1 MLRISLTLSHLMW
14 RAAMGSQR
22 VLLYV
27 LATASALQAPARRRR
42 LATSLAVNTLPEA
55 PHAVSID
62 LGDGHEPLVLET
74 GRLGRQADA
83 AVIAK
88 RGGTTVYTTLCVGS
102 ADGGG
107 DFLPMSVEYQERYS
121 STGRTSGGYNK
132 RDGRANDKEILT
144 CRLIDRPLRPTVV
157 DGWCADLQLISWV
170 LSYDGQYPADVL
182 AVQAAAAALQL
193 STVPTLCDVGCARV
207 VATADDDGAVA
218 FVSDPTVEELEAAAF
233 QIVVGSGGDSVVM
246 VEAEGDFVGDDVA
259 VEALTRATADAARVG
274 EAIGAW
280 AADLRND
287 GAIPA
292 KEAGDRVRPFPA
304 DLKAALA
311 EAFADDVRGS
321 VLALREGDMKAHRKK
336 YEALDAKI
344 VAFADERGY
353 GKADARRAAKK
364 LTEKCLGDVV
374 RAEGTRSDGRATDEV
389 RPIDVAMRPLPTAH
403 GSAVFTRG
411 ETQSLA
417 TCTLG
422 DNSMNLRNDDALDDA
437 KPDKRFYLQY
447 AFPPSSV
454 GETGRVGAPG
464 RREVGHGA
472 LAEKALRAAMPDKD
486 AFPYSVRV
494 ESLITESCG
503 SSSMASVCGGCLALL
518 DGGVP
523 LRCSV
528 AGVAMGVLL
537 ADGEEP
543 VVLTDILGVEDAL
556 GSMDFKVAGS
566 AEGISAFQLDVKS
579 LGLSAATLGD
589 AMGQARAAR
598 LHVLSEMATRGT
610 AEPATTLAPSVPRSK
625 QLQVDPSFIGKII
638 GKGGATIKGLI
649 DEFALSNIDVSET
662 GLVTVSGLD
671 DEGVAGAVEAITALC
686 VDDGKGGR
694 GGGGGRG
701 RPRYD
706 GPMPEVDKTYAGS
719 VVSIKNFGAFV
730 EFDDFPGLE
739 GLCHISE
746 LALERVRNI
755 EKFIEVGDSFDV
767 KVLAVDDDSKKLSL
781 SRKAAIIDKQG

>member
-1 MLRISLTLSHLMW
+1 
-14 RAAMGSQR
+14 MGSQR

-88 RGGTTVYTTLCVGS
+88 RGGTTVYDALRRVRGRRRR
-102 ADGGG
+102 
-107 DFLPMSVEYQERYS
+107 LPAHVRRVPGALLVDRPHVRRLQQAR
-121 STGRTSGGYNK
+121 
-132 RDGRANDKEILT
+132 RANDKEILT

-218 FVSDPTVEELEAAAF
+218 FVSDPTVE
-233 QIVVGSGGDSVVM
+233 
-246 VEAEGDFVGDDVA
+246 
-259 VEALTRATADAARVG
+259 AR
-274 EAIGAW
+274 GA
-280 AADLRND
+280 
-287 GAIPA
+287 
-292 KEAGDRVRPFPA
+292 RPPQ
-304 DLKAALA
+304 
-311 EAFADDVRGS
+311 EVRGW
-321 VLALREGDMKAHRKK
+321 
-336 YEALDAKI
+336 AKI

-353 GKADARRAAKK
+353 GKADARRAAK

-374 RAEGTRSDGRATDEV
+374 RAEGKRSDGRATDEV

-537 ADGEEP
+537 ADGEDP

-566 AEGISAFQLDVKS
+566 AEGISAFQLDVKT

-598 LHVLSEMATRGT
+598 LH
-610 AEPATTLAPSVPRSK
+610 
-625 QLQVDPSFIGKII
+625 LQVDPSFIGKII

-649 DEFALSNIDVSET
+649 DEFALSNIDVAA

-706 GPMPEVDKTYAGS
+706 GPMPE
-719 VVSIKNFGAFV
+719 
-730 EFDDFPGLE
+730 
-739 GLCHISE
+739 
-746 LALERVRNI
+746 
-755 EKFIEVGDSFDV
+755 
-767 KVLAVDDDSKKLSL
+767 KLSL

>member
-1 MLRISLTLSHLMW
+1 
-14 RAAMGSQR
+14 MGSQR

-280 AADLRND
+280 AADLRD
-287 GAIPA
+287 SGAIPA

-311 EAFADDVRGS
+311 EAFADD
-321 VLALREGDMKAHRKK
+321 AHRKK

-344 VAFADERGY
+344 IAFADERGY

-374 RAEGTRSDGRATDEV
+374 RAEGKRSDGRATDEV

-537 ADGEEP
+537 ADGEDP

-566 AEGISAFQLDVKS
+566 AEGISAFQLDVKT

-649 DEFALSNIDVSET
+649 DEFALSNIDVSEA

-686 VDDGKGGR
+686 
-694 GGGGGRG
+694 
-701 RPRYD
+701 
-706 GPMPEVDKTYAGS
+706 VDKTYAGS

>member
-1 MLRISLTLSHLMW
+1 M
-14 RAAMGSQR
+14 
-22 VLLYV
+22 YK
-27 LATASALQAPARRRR
+27 
-42 LATSLAVNTLPEA
+42 
-55 PHAVSID
+55 
-62 LGDGHEPLVLET
+62 
-74 GRLGRQADA
+74 RQ
-83 AVIAK
+83 
-88 RGGTTVYTTLCVGS
+88 
-102 ADGGG
+102 
-107 DFLPMSVEYQERYS
+107 
-121 STGRTSGGYNK
+121 
-132 RDGRANDKEILT
+132 
-144 CRLIDRPLRPTVV
+144 
-157 DGWCADLQLISWV
+157 
-170 LSYDGQYPADVL
+170 
-182 AVQAAAAALQL
+182 
-193 STVPTLCDVGCARV
+193 
-207 VATADDDGAVA
+207 
-218 FVSDPTVEELEAAAF
+218 
-233 QIVVGSGGDSVVM
+233 
-246 VEAEGDFVGDDVA
+246 
-259 VEALTRATADAARVG
+259 ARVG

-566 AEGISAFQLDVKS
+566 AEGISAFQLDVKT

-598 LHVLSEMATRGT
+598 LHVLSEMANRGT

-649 DEFALSNIDVSET
+649 DEFALSNIDVSEA

-719 VVSIKNFGAFV
+719 VVSVKNFGAFV
-730 EFDDFPGLE
+730 EFEDFPGLE

-781 SRKAAIIDKQG
+781 SRKAAIIDKQGCCLLYTSPSPRDATLSRMPSSA

>member
-1 MLRISLTLSHLMW
+1 
-14 RAAMGSQR
+14 
-22 VLLYV
+22 
-27 LATASALQAPARRRR
+27 
-42 LATSLAVNTLPEA
+42 
-55 PHAVSID
+55 
-62 LGDGHEPLVLET
+62 
-74 GRLGRQADA
+74 
-83 AVIAK
+83 
-88 RGGTTVYTTLCVGS
+88 
-102 ADGGG
+102 
-107 DFLPMSVEYQERYS
+107 
-121 STGRTSGGYNK
+121 
-132 RDGRANDKEILT
+132 
-144 CRLIDRPLRPTVV
+144 
-157 DGWCADLQLISWV
+157 
-170 LSYDGQYPADVL
+170 
-182 AVQAAAAALQL
+182 
-193 STVPTLCDVGCARV
+193 
-207 VATADDDGAVA
+207 
-218 FVSDPTVEELEAAAF
+218 
-233 QIVVGSGGDSVVM
+233 
-246 VEAEGDFVGDDVA
+246 
-259 VEALTRATADAARVG
+259 
-274 EAIGAW
+274 
-280 AADLRND
+280 
-287 GAIPA
+287 
-292 KEAGDRVRPFPA
+292 
-304 DLKAALA
+304 
-311 EAFADDVRGS
+311 
-321 VLALREGDMKAHRKK
+321 
-336 YEALDAKI
+336 
-344 VAFADERGY
+344 
-353 GKADARRAAKK
+353 
-364 LTEKCLGDVV
+364 
-374 RAEGTRSDGRATDEV
+374 
-389 RPIDVAMRPLPTAH
+389 
-403 GSAVFTRG
+403 
-411 ETQSLA
+411 
-417 TCTLG
+417 
-422 DNSMNLRNDDALDDA
+422 
-437 KPDKRFYLQY
+437 
-447 AFPPSSV
+447 
-454 GETGRVGAPG
+454 
-464 RREVGHGA
+464 
-472 LAEKALRAAMPDKD
+472 MPDKD

-598 LHVLSEMATRGT
+598 LHVLSEMANRGT